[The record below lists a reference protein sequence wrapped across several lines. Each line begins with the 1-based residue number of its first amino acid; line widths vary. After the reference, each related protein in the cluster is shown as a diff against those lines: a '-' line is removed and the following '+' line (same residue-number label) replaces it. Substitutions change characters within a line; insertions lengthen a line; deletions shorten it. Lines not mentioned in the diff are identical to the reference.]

1 MGDGEDA
8 AGAGA
13 DAGPTSATASAD
25 GGAAVGVD
33 AGSTSATASADMAT
47 VEGFDVTDEAG
58 ESAEM
63 AVVSRLEAEAE
74 AGAGCGHG
82 LTEEDLLDY
91 EGGGD

>member
-1 MGDGEDA
+1 MWRDHGEDVGDGEDA

-25 GGAAVGVD
+25 GGAAVGTD

-63 AVVSRLEAEAE
+63 AAPS
-74 AGAGCGHG
+74 
-82 LTEEDLLDY
+82 TS
-91 EGGGD
+91 

>member
-33 AGSTSATASADMAT
+33 AGSTSATASADMAA
-47 VEGFDVTDEAG
+47 VEGFAVTEA
-58 ESAEM
+58 
-63 AVVSRLEAEAE
+63 